1 MFIAIVTDDF
11 LTFTDNNEAERWTD
25 YTEKTEHPIFTGM
38 TIEETRN
45 RIENYFRYY
54 DSGDSIPEYEVC
66 EITTVAIIKGAY
78 NFNVS
83 CDYLNG

>member
-1 MFIAIVTDDF
+1 MFIAIATDDF

-38 TIEETRN
+38 TIEEARN
-45 RIENYFRYY
+45 RIENYSRYY

-66 EITTVAIIKGAY
+66 EITTVAIVKGAY

>member
-1 MFIAIVTDDF
+1 MFIAIATDDF

-54 DSGDSIPEYEVC
+54 DSGDNIPEYEVC
-66 EITTVAIIKGAY
+66 EITTVAIVKGAY